1 MSLQV
6 VVEGGTPQ
14 KYNRMGF
21 YNGMVW
27 IGRDIKDPSSNIL
40 PQAQLAIATFPE
52 SSRERAIRAAWKVRE
67 TQT

>member
-1 MSLQV
+1 MSHA
-6 VVEGGTPQ
+6 GTL
-14 KYNRMGF
+14 NHRMAL
-21 YNGMVW
+21 V
-27 IGRDIKDPSSNIL
+27 GRDIKDPSSNIL